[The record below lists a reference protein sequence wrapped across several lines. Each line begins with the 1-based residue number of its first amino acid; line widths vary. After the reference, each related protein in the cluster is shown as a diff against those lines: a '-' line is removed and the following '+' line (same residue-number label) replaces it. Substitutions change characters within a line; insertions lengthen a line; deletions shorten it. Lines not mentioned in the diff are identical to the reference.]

1 MESSHAVAEARKR
14 APVLG
19 DNAMLVV
26 NLSGRG
32 DKDLESVLAHDAKR
46 KHEPN

>member
-1 MESSHAVAEARKR
+1 MLDIQRIRKETEAVKR

-19 DNAMLVV
+19 DDGILVV

-32 DKDLESVLAHDAKR
+32 DKDLDSVLEITGGA
-46 KHEPN
+46 